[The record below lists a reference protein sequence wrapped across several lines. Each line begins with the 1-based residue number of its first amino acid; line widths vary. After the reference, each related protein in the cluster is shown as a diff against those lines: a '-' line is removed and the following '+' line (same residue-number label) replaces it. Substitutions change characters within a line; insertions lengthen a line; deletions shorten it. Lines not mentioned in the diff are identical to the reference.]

1 MERLEPVTNPNIPL
15 GPGAEFDVIRAML
28 ALWGSVARGIGDDA
42 AVLTVPAGQRLV
54 ISTDTSVEDVHFRTG
69 WLSARDIGAR
79 AATAALSDLAAMGAS
94 ADSMLVSMVV
104 PETWRE
110 RLLDIAAG
118 IKVSAVSAGA
128 RIVGG
133 NVTRGATFSLSLT
146 VLGHSSAPVW
156 RSGASSGD
164 ILYVT
169 GTLGGPQAAVAAF
182 ERGDTPP
189 VWALDRFVAPT
200 ARLGEGQWLAQHGA
214 HAMIDISDGLSSDA
228 QHLAAASNLT
238 VILESDLIPRFATVI
253 AEQALTAGEEYELLV
268 ALPEGDAV
276 RIAHDFTAQFALP
289 FTRVGR
295 LIPANSPSRV
305 ELGGGHDHFKP

>member
-1 MERLEPVTNPNIPL
+1 MTSPNIPL

-28 ALWGSVARGIGDDA
+28 DMWGSVALGIGDDA
-42 AVLTVPAGQRLV
+42 AVLSVPAGQQLV
-54 ISTDTSVEDVHFRTG
+54 ISVDTSVEDVHFRKG

-94 ADSMLVSMVV
+94 AHAMLVSMVV
-104 PETWRE
+104 PELWRE
-110 RLLDIAAG
+110 SLLDIAAG

-128 RIVGG
+128 LIVGG
-133 NVTRGATFSLSLT
+133 NISRGATFSLGLT

-164 ILYVT
+164 VLYVT

-214 HAMIDISDGLSSDA
+214 RAMIDISDGLRSDA
-228 QHLAAASNLT
+228 QHLAAASKVT
-238 VILESDLIPRFATVI
+238 ATLESDLIPRFATVT
-253 AEQALTAGEEYELLV
+253 AEQAQTAGEEYELLV
-268 ALPEGDAV
+268 ALAESDAA

-295 LIPANSPSRV
+295 LTAANSLSRV
-305 ELGGGHDHFKP
+305 EIGGGHDHFTS